1 VPKPVAI
8 FEGVPSFH
16 AELLRSAREGD
27 DWKAEWHW
35 EGSRVD
41 GTRLNLRGVTIFG
54 ARDGRIAWGRL
65 YLENVEVAGA
75 DIDKA
80 VEHMAGGAA

>member
-1 VPKPVAI
+1 MSSWLSL
-8 FEGVPSFH
+8 EGVPDFH

-27 DWKAEWHW
+27 VWWAEWHW
-35 EGSRVD
+35 EGTRVD
-41 GTRLNLRGVTIFG
+41 GTRLDLRGVTISG
-54 ARDGRIAWGRL
+54 SGMARIAWGRL
-65 YLENVEVAGA
+65 YLEDVEVAGA